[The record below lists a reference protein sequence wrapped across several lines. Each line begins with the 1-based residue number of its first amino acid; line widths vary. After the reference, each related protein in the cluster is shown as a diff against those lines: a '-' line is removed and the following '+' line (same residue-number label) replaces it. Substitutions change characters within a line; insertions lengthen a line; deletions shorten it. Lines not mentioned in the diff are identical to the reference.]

1 MNTPVIPGLTGHRLW
16 LDTIDST
23 NSEALRRL
31 PELPGGTVL
40 AAREQTAGRGQRG
53 NTWFSEPG
61 RNLTFSI
68 VLKNLPLSAQEAIR
82 LNYLTSVAVAS
93 FLESHG
99 VKAAIKWPNDI
110 YVDGRKI
117 CGMLIENTLG
127 PGGRLM
133 ASVIGIGVNMNQVA
147 FPQLANATSLSF
159 VTGKEYDLEAELEA
173 FLAVFDGLLQLLDSE
188 ELMAAYS
195 ARLFRKGVPSRYH
208 DLLTDCEYQGVIEG
222 VEPDG
227 RLHIRNLD
235 GGDYYYRFKEVS
247 YIL

>member
-1 MNTPVIPGLTGHRLW
+1 MKTLW

-31 PELPGGTVL
+31 PELEGGTVM

-53 NTWFSEPG
+53 NTWFTEPG

-68 VLKNLPLSAQEAIR
+68 VLKQLPLQAAESVR
-82 LNYLTSVAVAS
+82 LNFLTSVAVAS
-93 FLESHG
+93 FLESYG
-99 VKAAIKWPNDI
+99 VKVAIKWPNDI
-110 YVDGRKI
+110 YVEGRKI

-133 ASVIGIGVNMNQVA
+133 ASVIGIGINVNQTG
-147 FPQLANATSLSF
+147 FPQLANATSLALVS
-159 VTGKEYDLEAELEA
+159 GKVYDLEAELQA
-173 FLAVFDGLLQLLDSE
+173 FLALFEGLFEQLDSE

-195 ARLFRKGVPSRYH
+195 TRLFRKGVPSRYH
-208 DLLTDCEYQGVIEG
+208 DLLTDQEYQGVIEG

>member
-1 MNTPVIPGLTGHRLW
+1 MNTIW
-16 LDTIDST
+16 LDSIDST

-40 AAREQTAGRGQRG
+40 AARDQTAGRGQRG
-53 NTWFSEPG
+53 NTWFTEPG
-61 RNLTFSI
+61 KNLTFTI
-68 VLKNLPLSAQEAIR
+68 VLKGLPLGASQAVR
-82 LNYLTSVAVAS
+82 LNYLSSVAVADYLDS
-93 FLESHG
+93 RG

-110 YVDGRKI
+110 YVGGRKI

-127 PGGRLM
+127 PGGELL
-133 ASVIGIGVNMNQVA
+133 ASVVGIGINVNQKL
-147 FPQLANATSLSF
+147 FPQLANATSLTLC
-159 VTGKEYDLEAELEA
+159 TGKEYGLEEELEA
-173 FLAVFDGLLQLLDSE
+173 FLAHFESLLEQVNAQALFTS
-188 ELMAAYS
+188 YS
-195 ARLFRKGVPSRYH
+195 DRLFRRGVPARYH

-247 YIL
+247 YLL

>member
-1 MNTPVIPGLTGHRLW
+1 MKTLW

-53 NTWFSEPG
+53 NTWFTEPG
-61 RNLTFSI
+61 KNLTFSI
-68 VLKNLPLSAQEAIR
+68 IQKNLPLSALEAVR
-82 LNYLTSVAVAS
+82 LNFLTSVAVAS

-133 ASVIGIGVNMNQVA
+133 ASVIGIGINVNQTE
-147 FPQLANATSLSF
+147 FPQLANATSLGLC
-159 VTGKEYDLEAELEA
+159 TGKEYDLKKELEA
-173 FLAVFDGLLQLLDSE
+173 FLALFEGLFEQLGFE

-195 ARLFRKGVPSRYH
+195 ARLFKKGVVARYH
-208 DLLTDCEYQGVIEG
+208 DLLADCEYHGVIEG